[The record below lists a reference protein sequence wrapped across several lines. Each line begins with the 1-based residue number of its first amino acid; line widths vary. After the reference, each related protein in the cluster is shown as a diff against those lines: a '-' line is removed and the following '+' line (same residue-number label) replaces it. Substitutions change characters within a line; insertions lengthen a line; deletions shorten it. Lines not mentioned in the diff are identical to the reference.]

1 MILGPKLCFNSE
13 KRKKHL
19 KESKSFCTAW
29 TYIWI
34 QALREVDLEQ
44 SAKREINRITALVSF
59 NCLKA
64 CILNSFLT
72 KSQTIQP
79 RQTRSDHLGP
89 EKSLTKSPNFM
100 LYGTSKQSFPK
111 LPGQLMPMT
120 VVISEVVTPTGKTKS
135 NPLAR
140 EKKVRILSK
149 FVIGF

>member
-1 MILGPKLCFNSE
+1 MTFGLKLCFNSE
-13 KRKKHL
+13 KRKKHW
-19 KESKSFCTAW
+19 KESKSFRTAW
-29 TYIWI
+29 TPIWI

-44 SAKREINRITALVSF
+44 SAERETNRITALMSF
-59 NCLKA
+59 YCLKA

-79 RQTRSDHLGP
+79 RQTLSDHLGL

-100 LYGTSKQSFPK
+100 LYSISKQSFPK
-111 LPGQLMPMT
+111 LTGQLMPIT

-149 FVIGF
+149 SVIDF